1 LVFLLLLTA
10 YGMAISSTLCG
21 ALLVEYGQKFDACSA
36 FVNQQWLWFNVATIF
51 ASLGGGVLIEWL
63 TPLSAVHAASALAG
77 VAPLLMMVGCF
88 LFIDEEKSAISRS
101 GLRDSLDGFTGALK
115 SRHLWV
121 IGGFL
126 FFYYFSPGIYTP
138 LYFYMT
144 DRLKFSQQFIGILGS
159 IQAAGWIAAALLYSH
174 VLQHLSLKSLLNL
187 SILFGIVATA
197 AFVFLSGAATAIV
210 VNVLYGAAS
219 ALTAVASLGL
229 AANYCPKRSEGFAFA
244 ALMTVTDVSGS
255 LADNTGS
262 FLFEH
267 VFHNEIA
274 PLVLVA
280 AAFTA
285 INFLLVPL
293 LGLKGGTASQGL
305 FAFR

>member
-1 LVFLLLLTA
+1 
-10 YGMAISSTLCG
+10 
-21 ALLVEYGQKFDACSA
+21 
-36 FVNQQWLWFNVATIF
+36 
-51 ASLGGGVLIEWL
+51 
-63 TPLSAVHAASALAG
+63 
-77 VAPLLMMVGCF
+77 
-88 LFIDEEKSAISRS
+88 
-101 GLRDSLDGFTGALK
+101 
-115 SRHLWV
+115 
-121 IGGFL
+121 
-126 FFYYFSPGIYTP
+126 
-138 LYFYMT
+138 MT

-159 IQAAGWIAAALLYSH
+159 IQAAGWIAAALIYSH

-293 LGLKGGTASQGL
+293 LGLKGGTESQGL